1 MIKPTEKE
9 LEEFKNSWNPLVQ
22 EDISSADY
30 YFNSYAH
37 FGIHEEMLK
46 DSVRTGSYQ
55 KAIMTNKHLFQ
66 DKIVLD
72 VGSGTGILCMFAAM
86 AGAKHVYGIECS
98 EIIHVARN
106 IIKDNHFSDKITFI
120 QSKAEE
126 AVLPIEKV
134 DIIVSEWMGYLLLY
148 ESMLDTVL
156 FCRDKWL
163 KEDGLIFP
171 DRAQMYIAGIE
182 DAEYKQEKLG
192 YWNNVYG
199 FNYQFVKH
207 CIMEEPIID
216 TVGENAVNTSS
227 YCILD
232 IDLYKCKKE
241 DLEFVSP
248 FYLKVARKD
257 FVHAFI
263 VWFDIIFGCGHKP
276 VTFTTGPF
284 GRYTHWKQSVFYFEE
299 DLVCDTDDII
309 SGIFAL
315 KKNTKN
321 VRDLDIKIKFN
332 FTKNKSSIEKVNYYR
347 LR

>member
-1 MIKPTEKE
+1 MIQPTVEE
-9 LEEFKNSWNPLVQ
+9 LNEFKSSWNPLVQ

-46 DSVRTGSYQ
+46 DSVRTGAYQ
-55 KAIMTNKHLFQ
+55 RAIMYNKHLFQ

-72 VGSGTGILCMFAAM
+72 VGSGTGILCMFAAA

-98 EIIHVARN
+98 EIVHVSRN
-106 IIKDNHFSDKITFI
+106 IIKDNNLSDKITFI

-126 AVLPIEKV
+126 AVLPVEKV
-134 DIIVSEWMGYLLLY
+134 DIIISEWMGYLLLF

-156 FCRDKWL
+156 YCRDKWL
-163 KEDGLIFP
+163 VEGGLIFP
-171 DRAQMYIAGIE
+171 DKAQMYIAGIE

-199 FNYQFVKH
+199 FNYQFVKP

-216 TVGENAVNTSS
+216 TVSENAVNTTS
-227 YCILD
+227 YCIFN

-241 DLEFVSP
+241 DLEFASA
-248 FYLKVARKD
+248 FQLKVIRKD
-257 FVHAFI
+257 YVHAFI
-263 VWFDIIFGCGHKP
+263 VWFDVIFGSGHKP
-276 VTFTTGPF
+276 ISFTTSPF
-284 GRYTHWKQSVFYFEE
+284 GKYTHWKQSVFYFED
-299 DLVCDTDDII
+299 DLVCDQDDII
-309 SGIFAL
+309 TGMFAL
-315 KKNTKN
+315 KKNSKN
-321 VRDLDIKIKFN
+321 IRDLDIKIKFN
-332 FTKNKSSIEKVNYYR
+332 FNKNDLIIERINFYR

>member
-1 MIKPTEKE
+1 EDPLKMKRLTEKE
-9 LEEFKNSWNPLVQ
+9 LEEFKNTWNPLVQ

-46 DSVRTGSYQ
+46 DSIRTGSYQ

-72 VGSGTGILCMFAAM
+72 VGSGTGILCMFAAS

-98 EIIHVARN
+98 EIVHVARN
-106 IIKDNHFSDKITFI
+106 IIKDNNLSDKITFI

-126 AVLPIEKV
+126 AVLPVEK
-134 DIIVSEWMGYLLLY
+134 
-148 ESMLDTVL
+148 
-156 FCRDKWL
+156 
-163 KEDGLIFP
+163 
-171 DRAQMYIAGIE
+171 
-182 DAEYKQEKLG
+182 
-192 YWNNVYG
+192 
-199 FNYQFVKH
+199 FVKP

-216 TVGENAVNTSS
+216 TVGENAINTSS

-241 DLEFVSP
+241 DLEFAAP

-284 GRYTHWKQSVFYFEE
+284 GKYTHWKQSVFYFEE
-299 DLVCDTDDII
+299 DLVCDPGDII
-309 SGIFAL
+309 NGIFAL
-315 KKNTKN
+315 KKNSKN
-321 VRDLDIKIKFN
+321 VRDLDLKIRFS
-332 FTKNKSSIEKVNYYR
+332 FSKNDSTIERTNYYR